1 VVGNEF
7 PGSLLDPGEALLQ
20 LAGLAVA
27 DRKIDDGQRGLMNI
41 GEPWLRHGE
50 PPSRGY
56 LALPKNKISSVS
68 RIAPLSGSVALATQ
82 I

>member
-41 GEPWLRHGE
+41 GELA
-50 PPSRGY
+50 PSR
-56 LALPKNKISSVS
+56 
-68 RIAPLSGSVALATQ
+68 RAT
-82 I
+82 